1 MLDGRRRTPNNNSRA
16 EEEEE
21 EEEEAFSLIEARS
34 REGDAMG
41 RKMSEYGFVYD
52 ASSVDTLG

>member
-21 EEEEAFSLIEARS
+21 EEEEAFLLIEARS
-34 REGDAMG
+34 QEGHDGG

-52 ASSVDTLG
+52 ASSVD